1 MQNPQTLEMGQMW
14 RVKSPDN
21 PDAKP
26 VGVLILRPLQKSEGA
41 WLGVMFNGTPHD
53 VGPMVEVDSDWIL
66 KFGQL
71 LGVA

>member
-21 PDAKP
+21 PGAKP
-26 VGVLILRPLQKSEGA
+26 MGVLILRPLQKSEGA
-41 WLGVMFNGTPHD
+41 WLGVMFNGAPHD